1 MHTPVPAP
9 SFRRSLLHAGFALLA
24 ATSVG
29 IAACGGGGGGGGSS
43 GEGSLDNDPPS
54 STGTATVL
62 GAVLNAPWGLA
73 FLPDGR
79 MLVTEK
85 GGALALVSADGSTVT
100 QRLAAPP
107 GLNSDGQGGLLDVS
121 LDSDF
126 ASTRW
131 VYLTFSEN
139 GAGGTGTALARG
151 QLNTS
156 FDNWQQAPQTIWQQ
170 TPKVGSSSV
179 HYGARIAWRSDA
191 TMYVAVGERGVEA
204 NSGVARG
211 DSLGVQVQTNTI
223 GKVVRLNRNGAPADG
238 SALGIWSGGHR
249 NPQGAA
255 VRPGSNELWV
265 VEHGPRGG
273 DELNLAASGAN
284 HGWPLRSYG
293 CDYATNDIDRPGCYI
308 GGGAHAPYAEPKT
321 RWNSADGA
329 TSYTATA
336 PSGLMFYDGA
346 RFPDWRGN
354 VFAGALSGQTLWRM
368 VLDGS
373 GNVTS
378 RQEIAAVKAL
388 GTRIRDVRQGNDG
401 NIYLL
406 TNGSGNNGNRI
417 VRLTP

>member
-1 MHTPVPAP
+1 MHT
-9 SFRRSLLHAGFALLA
+9 GMALLF
-24 ATSVG
+24 ATALG
-29 IAACGGGGGGGGSS
+29 ITACGGGGGGGGGN
-43 GEGSLDNDPPS
+43 GEGPLNNDPPS
-54 STGTATVL
+54 STGTTAVL
-62 GAVLNAPWGLA
+62 GAQLNAPWGLA

-85 GGALALVSADGSTVT
+85 GGALAVISADGSTVT

-107 GLNSDGQGGLLDVS
+107 GLNSEGQGGLLDVA

-126 ASTRW
+126 ANTRW

-151 QLNTS
+151 QLNAS

-170 TPKVGSSSV
+170 TPKINGPI
-179 HYGARIAWRSDA
+179 HYGARIAWRSDN

-204 NSGVARG
+204 NSGVARS
-211 DSLGVQVQTNTI
+211 DSTGVQVTTNTI
-223 GKVVRLNRNGAPADG
+223 GKVVRLDRNGVPADR
-238 SALGIWSGGHR
+238 SALGVWSTGHR

-255 VRPGSNELWV
+255 VRPGSDELWV

-273 DELNLAASGAN
+273 DELNLVASGAN

-293 CDYATNDIDRPGCYI
+293 CDYATDEIDRPACHI
-308 GGGAHAPYAEPKT
+308 GGGAHAPYTEPKT
-321 RWNSADGA
+321 RWNTPDSA
-329 TSYTATA
+329 TSYTPTA
-336 PSGLMFYDGA
+336 PSGLMFYNGD

-354 VFAGALSGQTLWRM
+354 VFAGALAGGTLWRM
-368 VLDGS
+368 VLDGN
-373 GNVTS
+373 GNVAS

-388 GTRIRDVRQGNDG
+388 GSRIRDVRQGPDG

-406 TNGSGNNGNRI
+406 TNGTGANGNRI
-417 VRLTP
+417 VRLAP